1 MRGLKLFFIL
11 ILFLVFNQLNAQEFV
26 FEGVISDLDAGNLS
40 GVTIS
45 AKSNGTE
52 ISKVTSDGQGKYRIS
67 LPINKSYKVFFS
79 KPGYVSKMMTIDA
92 NGINEE
98 DLPIGGEIMP
108 PVNLDLFTERPGADF
123 SFMKSMP
130 IVDWVYLPKK
140 FKMAWDENQY
150 FEAKE
155 RIEEALA
162 KAEKVTKENEAKYNR
177 LITDA
182 DQLFLDTDYQGALD
196 KYEEALS
203 IPGKQMEQHPNNRIL
218 EIEELLQAQRKEEL
232 LTQQADQKYLNLI
245 EAAEA
250 LRANEEYD
258 KAITK
263 FYEAL
268 DEKPDE
274 QYPLDQIDE
283 LQELLKEKKRRAE
296 YESLIEMA
304 DRFYDQNSMQA
315 ARDKYERAL
324 RLYENEEHPRKR
336 LEEMENAL
344 KAEQELQERKKKYN
358 DAIQAADK
366 FYNEENYELAIE
378 KYKEAMKYESA
389 STYPQ
394 QRIDLAQEFI
404 DKAKEKEQQQ
414 AAYDSLIVQG
424 DDAMSKED
432 YEQAIAAYTNALN
445 IYENEEYPKS
455 QKLIAEQKRE
465 EQLQKSAQQ
474 EKIAELLTNAKKA
487 LEEKDW
493 EGAIELY
500 TSVIEL
506 DEVNQEAITGKKT
519 AEDEKQKEQQE
530 KELQNQFD
538 ALVSEA
544 FELFENEKWE
554 EAKEK
559 YTAADQLISGN
570 ENVKSQIQIIE
581 TKIAEQK
588 EQNELESQ
596 IEALLEEAKNF
607 ESSEDWS
614 SAKNKYQ
621 EVLDLQED
629 NEIAKSGKLNA
640 EAKIAE
646 NAELAELETKW
657 NQLLSEAEEL
667 FTQKN
672 YEEAKVKYEEAKA
685 LKETEEITKRLK
697 EIEEKLALIAE
708 ESAQKE
714 KWESLIAEADQL
726 FDEEKW
732 EEAKVKYSEAESIE
746 ISDHITAQ
754 KTRIEEKLNA
764 LASEAEQEQKRT
776 ELLTQAEEL
785 YAKGELN
792 QALINF
798 EEANQIK
805 QSDEITQKIESI
817 KSEINE
823 QKLLSEQ
830 QEKINQLVAEG
841 DQFMLDQNYAAALD
855 KFKEALLIKD
865 DTDIQTKKLEAE
877 SALAELSQNDQID
890 QAFDESMNKGNEALK
905 NGNWDEAILAFEDAQ
920 SLKPNDGTVS
930 VKIEEAKAGKSNS
943 IQFEQLVLE
952 GNQLKDQGKLNEAIE
967 KYTSALTY
975 VQDDAI
981 LAEIE
986 ALKTKLAQQES
997 ANEEEAFDKLVE
1009 EAASFEEENNLES
1022 AIDRLEKALL
1032 IKEDNAVA
1040 EKKEALIAELERKK
1054 AEEEQSSKIQNLME
1068 KGLTALTNKDYSS
1081 AIDAFQEVLNID
1093 DKNEEAAIK
1102 LEAAKEG
1109 LKKLEEEEE
1118 RYQSIL
1124 AEAELLFQE
1133 ENWEESKKK
1142 YEEAKDMRKS
1152 DPVPQ
1157 SKIVEIDEIIRKEQA
1172 QLLAEQQEA
1181 KNQAA
1186 YDQLMEKAAKAEN
1199 DEKLEEAI
1207 TFYSEASELKP
1218 SEVLPKDKIELIKK
1232 QLAQIKAMEDAQEAY
1247 ELAIKE
1253 GDLALK
1259 EQDYKKS
1266 IESFTKAL
1274 EAKENDDYAKKQ
1286 LQKAKDELAIKNK
1299 SLVEEQFRQE
1309 MLKVEQALANE
1320 NYQAAMTSIDNAL
1333 ELKPEDEVANEK
1345 KLAVQQII
1353 DQLAAQEAKKAEKQ
1367 AAFDALIKL
1376 AESAFNRENYIEAYN
1391 QYEKALKI
1399 IPNDPEAKLKKEESK
1414 RLAQD
1419 KLREQEDKEFE
1430 ALLNEAA
1437 QLFADEKL
1445 EEALVLYEKASTE
1458 RPSDTRASI
1467 KVAEIKRLMNQSAK
1481 AEAGLEYLGEEEDI
1495 SIVEGALLLEK
1506 AEQTRK
1512 ALKKQKVVNK
1522 IVLNEQ
1528 KVRESIKSDQVER
1541 QNLEFEADRI
1551 RDLRNDGYYE
1561 NNRKAQD
1568 LSVEVDQELF
1578 SITEKIIQENKYE
1591 RGDVYREND
1600 KITYVNDAYR
1610 GINVEKKDHQ
1620 YQNGS
1625 ILDNEQQLIDQNE
1638 YENIQRA
1645 NKKYLNNDEQIS
1657 LIVDNQVKDVERSN
1671 QMRRE
1676 NADIVRE
1683 LGNDKTQIQAEE
1695 NRVNNEKWLG
1705 NSEQI
1710 DKIED
1715 LGREDFTRSNE
1726 MRRENADFVQ
1736 LIEERQI
1743 DQHEENQTD
1752 NYNKIQFIQ
1761 QKATEAEIKEDQ
1773 LRDEKLIIQNILEED
1788 IQRIN
1793 ERNQDQLA
1801 EERRLVYN
1809 EQLKMDAYLVEQQET
1824 YLSTLVESDNRRKQ
1838 TVETVKEI
1846 QSESDKVYEEADKRK
1861 QRNIY
1866 DNMDRVERIA
1876 ILQEQ
1881 GLEKLDKDMRATQEL
1896 IQLADENVERTVL
1909 ERQNE
1914 KERQQRGIEYDIEK
1928 TQVANQNTITE
1939 KNEIARN
1946 NGEQV
1951 DGEVYLISAQNQ
1963 RLQEEKNNK
1972 SREIQSILDQLE
1984 LNKIKYTEIVAN
1996 TLGDEF
2002 PAGVSQ
2008 EVYVRRDKDNLPIE
2022 IITRRIVVKEGRGDV
2037 YLRVQKRNIIT
2048 YSKNG
2053 MQITETGWING
2064 TESAKLVRHF

>member
-1 MRGLKLFFIL
+1 MRGLKLFFTL
-11 ILFLVFNQLNAQEFV
+11 ILFLVFHQLNAQEFV
-26 FEGVISDLDAGNLS
+26 FEGVISDLDAGSLS

-67 LPINKSYKVFFS
+67 LPINKNYKVFYS

-150 FEAKE
+150 YEAKE
-155 RIEEALA
+155 RIEEALT
-162 KAEKVTKENEAKYNR
+162 KAEKVSKENEAKYNR

-196 KYEEALS
+196 KYEEAIS

-218 EIEELLQAQRKEEL
+218 EIEDLLQAERKEEL

-250 LRANEEYD
+250 LRANKEYD

-283 LQELLKEKKRRAE
+283 LQDLLKEKKKRAE

-366 FYNEENYELAIE
+366 FYNEESYELAIE
-378 KYKEAMKYESA
+378 KYKEAMEYESA

-394 QRIDLAQEFI
+394 QKIDLAQEFI

-414 AAYDSLIVQG
+414 ASYDSLIVQG
-424 DDAMSKED
+424 DNAMTNED
-432 YEQAIAAYTNALN
+432 YEGAIAAYTNALS
-445 IYENEEYPKS
+445 IYENEEHPKN
-455 QKLIAEQKRE
+455 QKIIAEQKLE
-465 EQLQKSAQQ
+465 EQKQNAAQEAQ
-474 EKIAELLTNAKKA
+474 IAELLVNAQKA
-487 LEEKDW
+487 LDEKDW
-493 EGAIELY
+493 DAAIGLYNSVIDLEETNQQAIE
-500 TSVIEL
+500 
-506 DEVNQEAITGKKT
+506 GKKT
-519 AEDEKQKEQQE
+519 AEDEKQKAEQADQL
-530 KELQNQFD
+530 KSQFD
-538 ALVSEA
+538 ALVNEA
-544 FELFENEKWE
+544 LELFENEKWE

-559 YTAADQLISGN
+559 YIAADELISGN
-570 ENVKSQIQIIE
+570 ENVKNQIQIIE

-588 EQNELESQ
+588 EQNKLESQ

-614 SAKNKYQ
+614 SAKEKYQ
-621 EVLDLQED
+621 EVLDLQEE

-646 NAELAELETKW
+646 NAEIAELETQW
-657 NQLLSEAEEL
+657 NQLLSEAEGL
-667 FTQKN
+667 FDQKK
-672 YEEAKVKYEEAKA
+672 YEEAKVKYEEANA
-685 LKETEEITKRLK
+685 LKEAEVITERLK
-697 EIEEKLALIAE
+697 EIEENLAQMAE
-708 ESAQKE
+708 ESAKKE
-714 KWESLIAEADQL
+714 KWESLITEADQL

-732 EEAKVKYSEAESIE
+732 EEAKTKYTEAESIQT
-746 ISDHITAQ
+746 SDHITTQ
-754 KTRIEEKLNA
+754 KTQIEEKLNS
-764 LASEAEQEQKRT
+764 LASEEEQKQKRT
-776 ELLTQAEEL
+776 ELLAQAEEL
-785 YAKGELN
+785 YTNGELS
-792 QALINF
+792 QSLLKY

-805 QSDEITQKIESI
+805 ESAETTQKIERI
-817 KSEINE
+817 RTEIE
-823 QKLLSEQ
+823 ERKLQADQE
-830 QEKINQLVAEG
+830 EKINQLVAEG
-841 DQFMLDQNYAAALD
+841 DQFMLDQNYAAALE
-855 KFKEALLIKD
+855 KFKAALEIKD

-877 SALAELSQNDQID
+877 TALAELSQNNQVD
-890 QAFDESMNKGNEALK
+890 QAFNESMNKGNEALK
-905 NGNWDEAILAFEDAQ
+905 NGNWDEAIIAFEDAQ
-920 SLKPNDGTVS
+920 SLKPSDGTVAN
-930 VKIEEAKAGKSNS
+930 KIEQAKLGKANSEGFEKLVVEAKQLQDKGKW
-943 IQFEQLVLE
+943 
-952 GNQLKDQGKLNEAIE
+952 NEAIE
-967 KYTSALTY
+967 KYTSALTFK
-975 VQDDAI
+975 QDDAI

-986 ALKTKLAQQES
+986 ALKTKLAEEES
-997 ANEEEAFDKLVE
+997 ANQDEAFDKLVE
-1009 EAASFEEENNLES
+1009 EAATFESQNDFES

-1032 IKEDNAVA
+1032 IKENDQVA
-1040 EKKEALIAELERKK
+1040 AKKEALIAELESKK
-1054 AEEEQSSKIQNLME
+1054 AEQEKANKIEELLE
-1068 KGLTALTNKDYSS
+1068 KGITALNNEDFSG

-1093 DKNEEAAIK
+1093 AENEEATTKLEEAKVGLQK
-1102 LEAAKEG
+1102 LEAEQ
-1109 LKKLEEEEE
+1109 EQ
-1118 RYQSIL
+1118 YQSIL
-1124 AEAELLFQE
+1124 AEAETLFQE
-1133 ENWEESKKK
+1133 EKWEDAKKK
-1142 YEEAKDMRKS
+1142 YEEVKEMRKS
-1152 DPVPQ
+1152 DPEPQ
-1157 SKIVEIDEIIRKEQA
+1157 NKIVEIDEIIRKEKA
-1172 QLLAEQQEA
+1172 QLAAQEQEA
-1181 KNQAA
+1181 ENQVA
-1186 YDQLMEKAAKAEN
+1186 YEKLMEKAAKAEN
-1199 DEKLEEAI
+1199 NEKLEEAI
-1207 TFYSEASELKP
+1207 AFYIEASQLKP
-1218 SEVLPKDKIELIKK
+1218 GEILPKDKIETIKK
-1232 QLAQIKAMEDAQEAY
+1232 KLAEIKAKEDAQQAY
-1247 ELAIKE
+1247 QLAIKE

-1259 EQDYKKS
+1259 EEDYQKS
-1266 IESFTKAL
+1266 IALFSKAL
-1274 EAKENDDYAKKQ
+1274 EVKENDAYAKTQ
-1286 LQKAKDELAIKNK
+1286 LAKSKEALAIQNK
-1299 SLVEEQFRQE
+1299 SLVDEQFRQE

-1320 NYQAAMTSIDNAL
+1320 EYQVAFQSVNAAL
-1333 ELKPEDEVANEK
+1333 ELKPADEVAKEK
-1345 KLAVQQII
+1345 KTAIEQILE
-1353 DQLAAQEAKKAEKQ
+1353 QLAAQEAKNAEKQ
-1367 AAFDALIKL
+1367 SAFDALVKL
-1376 AESAFNRENYIEAYN
+1376 AEKAFNNEKYIEAYN
-1391 QYEKALKI
+1391 QYEKALLI
-1399 IPNDPEAKLKKEESK
+1399 LPNDPATKLKKEECK
-1414 RLAQD
+1414 RLAQE
-1419 KLREQEDKEFE
+1419 KVREQEDKEFE
-1430 ALLNEAA
+1430 QLLDDAA
-1437 QLFADEKL
+1437 QLFADEKW
-1445 EEALVLYEKASTE
+1445 EEALVLYEKASSE
-1458 RPSDTRASI
+1458 RPADTRASS
-1467 KVAEIKRLMNQSAK
+1467 KVIEIKQLLNQSAK
-1481 AEAGLEYLGEEEDI
+1481 AEAGLDYLGEEEDI

-1522 IVLNEQ
+1522 MVLNEE

-1541 QNLEFEADRI
+1541 QNMEIEADRI

-1561 NNRKAQD
+1561 NNRKVQE

-1578 SITEKIIQENKYE
+1578 SISEKIIQENKYE
-1591 RGDVYREND
+1591 RGSIYREND

-1625 ILDNEQQLIDQNE
+1625 IVDNEQQLIDQNE
-1638 YENIQRA
+1638 YENIRRA

-1683 LGNDKTQIQAEE
+1683 LGNDKTKIQAEE
-1695 NRVNNEKWLG
+1695 NRANNEKWLG
-1705 NSEQI
+1705 NNEQI
-1710 DKIED
+1710 DRIED

-1736 LIEERQI
+1736 LIEEQQI

-1752 NYNKIQFIQ
+1752 NYNKILFIQ
-1761 QKATEAEIKEDQ
+1761 QKATEAEIKEDE

-1788 IQRIN
+1788 IQRIH

-1801 EERRLVYN
+1801 EERKTVYS

-1824 YLSTLVESDNRRKQ
+1824 YLSTFVESDNRRKQ

-1846 QSESDKVYEEADKRK
+1846 QAESDKICEEADKRK
-1861 QRNIY
+1861 QRDIY
-1866 DNMDRVERIA
+1866 DNMDRVERIS

-1896 IQLADENVERTVL
+1896 IQLADENVERIVL

-1939 KNEIARN
+1939 KNEIARV
-1946 NGEQV
+1946 NGEYV

-1972 SREIQSILDQLE
+1972 SREVQSILDQLE